1 METNVSSSFDISRS
15 IIGKTGK
22 RFTNDII
29 TATGNATNSIAYRN
43 AVFAVVPKAVVEV
56 VYQAALNMI
65 TGDLSDEGKLQK
77 KRYEVV
83 SSFKKNHKITEQEV
97 ITLCGRQTIDQI
109 NLGELALLL
118 GVLQSLKD
126 GDTTINDLIPSKEVK
141 EDISAK
147 KRKMKTKKADK
158 LL

>member
-1 METNVSSSFDISRS
+1 
-15 IIGKTGK
+15 
-22 RFTNDII
+22 
-29 TATGNATNSIAYRN
+29 
-43 AVFAVVPKAVVEV
+43 
-56 VYQAALNMI
+56 MI

-77 KRYEVV
+77 KRCEVV
-83 SSFKKNHKITEQEV
+83 SSFKKNYKITEQEV